1 MVSLDNIFVHIAA
14 IPLPSTIINE
24 AILEDEETLDE
35 EPTQK
40 AASPQPSKQST
51 SLYFCIKICM

>member
-1 MVSLDNIFVHIAA
+1 MVSLDNIIVHIAA

-24 AILEDEETLDE
+24 AILEEEETLDE

-40 AASPQPSKQST
+40 AASPQPS
-51 SLYFCIKICM
+51 I